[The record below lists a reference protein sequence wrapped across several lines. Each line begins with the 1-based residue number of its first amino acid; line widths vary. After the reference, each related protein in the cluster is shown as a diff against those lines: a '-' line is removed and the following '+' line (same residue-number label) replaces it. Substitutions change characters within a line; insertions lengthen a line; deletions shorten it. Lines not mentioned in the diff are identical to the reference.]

1 LYEFQT
7 RSHLEFCEKQLRCK
21 FKKNEAKICKQ
32 NLIPAIPM
40 FFGLVDAITFG
51 LEDETDE
58 DEIFND
64 GESLASPSFI
74 LRLSTLTSFAR
85 DISILDRCS
94 SR

>member
-1 LYEFQT
+1 
-7 RSHLEFCEKQLRCK
+7 
-21 FKKNEAKICKQ
+21 
-32 NLIPAIPM
+32 M
-40 FFGLVDAITFG
+40 FFGLVDAIAFG
-51 LEDETDE
+51 LEDESDE